1 LRSTAAL
8 RLLVHPP
15 RETVRGQPRRVSVL
29 GKLTEWLREQ
39 REAARQASEV
49 EKEHHAGYKQERARE
64 SETEQRQREAS
75 WQRIASNNWQHR
87 LGVDIREAEV
97 YE

>member
-1 LRSTAAL
+1 
-8 RLLVHPP
+8 
-15 RETVRGQPRRVSVL
+15 L

-64 SETEQRQREAS
+64 SETEQRQREAR